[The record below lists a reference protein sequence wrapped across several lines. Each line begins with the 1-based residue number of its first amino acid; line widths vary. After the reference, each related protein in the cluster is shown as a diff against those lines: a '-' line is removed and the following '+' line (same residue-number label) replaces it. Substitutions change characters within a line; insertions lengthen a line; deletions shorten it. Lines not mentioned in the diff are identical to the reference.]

1 MHANEEHLCDTDPQ
15 NSNHSYQANFYYI
28 VVLYMP
34 SLLVLIIEIMCY
46 CMMDH
51 RTVKKLSG
59 NVRNMWT
66 DIEEHFAVQAAKC
79 SAVHPLAPIFIIQ
92 IEF

>member
-1 MHANEEHLCDTDPQ
+1 
-15 NSNHSYQANFYYI
+15 
-28 VVLYMP
+28 
-34 SLLVLIIEIMCY
+34 
-46 CMMDH
+46 MMDH

-79 SAVHPLAPIFIIQ
+79 SAVHPVAPIFIIQ